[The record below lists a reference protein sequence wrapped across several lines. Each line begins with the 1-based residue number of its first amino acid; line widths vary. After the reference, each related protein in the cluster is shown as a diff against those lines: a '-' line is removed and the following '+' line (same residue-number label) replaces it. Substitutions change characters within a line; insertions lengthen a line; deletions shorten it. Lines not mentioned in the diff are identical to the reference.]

1 MPTVKG
7 IQCSIELKGSS
18 LCLREYETLWVE
30 DAVECYVAIP
40 NEPTDFTVHLTCS
53 EYIAPVLSAFVYI
66 DGVFQCNRYK
76 RGLLPRGNDGSLEKS
91 KVDLR
96 FKQKEEPLQGGR
108 ILAHPWRFERL
119 NIGKS
124 ENLLQFKYD
133 RC

>member
-1 MPTVKG
+1 MPSIKG
-7 IQCSIELKGSS
+7 IQCSIELEGSN

-40 NEPTDFTVHLTCS
+40 NAPTNFTLH
-53 EYIAPVLSAFVYI
+53 LSAFVYI

-76 RGLLPRGNDGSLEKS
+76 RGLLPRARDGSLEKS

-108 ILAHPWRFERL
+108 MLAHPWRFERL
-119 NIGKS
+119 NIGKL
-124 ENLLQFKYD
+124 EYLFQFVND
-133 RC
+133 HC